1 MNEFVKPRLTG
12 KTLMGAFACLRRA
25 AHETVVEEDYKPRL
39 AEAVAKEAIVLGLLA
54 DPERQEAIVRDIIL
68 RTDAVRFTKRPKMKA
83 FSTKQDI
90 ALFAVDAAKRLRATG
105 LFHNAKPIPKK
116 TIAFDDC
123 EVYLPMDLYL
133 PKTSTIYSIE
143 IGSSPTRLRG
153 VGMAMALLKTAK
165 DEITWGGILR
175 VGKDIEEL
183 TFEHGGIGRMANL
196 AFRNLRLAFA
206 HVKEG
211 GKWEEIECRPTERT
225 CAKCSLVKTEDCP
238 ESTFMKIG
246 DLQ

>member
-1 MNEFVKPRLTG
+1 MNQFVKPRLTG
-12 KTLMGAFACLRRA
+12 KTLMGALSCLRRA
-25 AHETVVEEDYKPRL
+25 AYESVVEEEWKPRM
-39 AEAVAKEAIVLGLLA
+39 AEVVAKEAIVLGLLA

-68 RTDAVRFTKRPKMKA
+68 QTDVIRFTKRPKMKA

-90 ALFAVDAAKRLRATG
+90 ALFAVDAAARLRKTNLFRNAT
-105 LFHNAKPIPKK
+105 PIPKK

-123 EVYLPMDLYL
+123 EVYLPMDLYV

-143 IGSSPTRLRG
+143 IGSSPSRLRG

-165 DEITWGGILR
+165 KEVTWGGILR

-183 TFEHGGIGRMANL
+183 TFEHDGIGSMASM
-196 AFRNLRLAFA
+196 AFRNLRLAFT
-206 HVKEG
+206 HMRQG

-225 CAKCSLVKTEDCP
+225 CANCPLVKTEECP
-238 ESTFMKIG
+238 ESTFLKIG
-246 DLQ
+246 DL